1 MNVGDYLVR
10 PSYQRCSTILTDYLV
25 FSQELYQRRNMPA
38 SSEDRYLNSYPM
50 RYQGYHQDRGT
61 ATKNYQG
68 LQDHNQDW
76 QAVCPSYPSH
86 TIQRKREWKLPNCTG
101 LIDNQYHSANYHR
114 YRDVNQDRH
123 NCFD

>member
-1 MNVGDYLVR
+1 
-10 PSYQRCSTILTDYLV
+10 
-25 FSQELYQRRNMPA
+25 MPA

-50 RYQGYHQDRGT
+50 RYQGYHQDCGT

-76 QAVCPSYPSH
+76 QA
-86 TIQRKREWKLPNCTG
+86 
-101 LIDNQYHSANYHR
+101 YHSANYHR